1 MAVITLTTDWGTD
14 GAYTGAFR
22 GLLYSL
28 APEVPVI
35 DICNGIRP
43 FDIGQ
48 AAFVLSQAFM
58 YYPQGSVHI
67 MGVCPVSNNKS
78 MLRYLAISCAGHFFI
93 GSNTGV
99 WELLMGETEFD
110 LHEIAIQPKQYAG
123 TGFPELEIFGRA
135 ATAIIKRGAIDF
147 LGKKLPSSALLRQM
161 PMLPKLTENEI
172 RGHVVFFDH
181 YGNAITNITRQDM
194 EQVGRGRPFEILVSS
209 VVQKVSYISTD
220 YEQNRA
226 GQLMAIYS
234 FSGYI
239 EIAMVNSDVRSV
251 LNLSINSEIA
261 VKFAAG
267 SVQGTLF

>member
-28 APEVPVI
+28 VPDIQVI
-35 DICNGIRP
+35 EICNAIRP

-48 AAFVLSQAFM
+48 AAFVLSQAFQ
-58 YYPQGSVHI
+58 YYPPGSVHI

-78 MLRYLAISCAGHFFI
+78 MLRYLAISCAGHFFV
-93 GSNTGV
+93 GLNSGV
-99 WELLMGETEFD
+99 WELLLGETEFE
-110 LHEIAIQPKQYAG
+110 LHEINIQPKQYAG
-123 TGFPELEIFGRA
+123 TGFPELEIFSRA
-135 ATAIIKRGAIDF
+135 AAAIIKRGAIDF
-147 LGKKLPSSALLRQM
+147 LGKKLPPSALLRQM

-194 EQVGRGRPFEILVSS
+194 DDIGQGRPYEIFVSS
-209 VVQKVSYISTD
+209 VVQKISFISTD
-220 YEQNRA
+220 YAQNRA

-239 EIAMVNSDVRSV
+239 EIAMVNSDVRNV
-251 LNLSINSEIA
+251 LNLSINSEIL
-261 VKFAAG
+261 VKFGAAP
-267 SVQGTLF
+267 SQGKLF